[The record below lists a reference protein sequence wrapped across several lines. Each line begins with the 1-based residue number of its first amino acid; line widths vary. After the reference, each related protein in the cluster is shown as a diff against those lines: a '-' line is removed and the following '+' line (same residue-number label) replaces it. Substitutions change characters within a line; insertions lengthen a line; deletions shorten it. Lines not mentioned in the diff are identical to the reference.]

1 MVYVRVIGGERQLGG
16 AYEGILCKKISHG
29 PDHPMRKQIIN
40 FKQGEDEGIDQA
52 SERFNELVEKE
63 PKLGFTGDSISMSA
77 GEDLMDKT
85 LTEATRIQ
93 QKICKWTEVEWDWIE
108 RRSEEE
114 IAEKE
119 IENLAEISEE
129 EAPKHVE
136 VK

>member
-1 MVYVRVIGGERQLGG
+1 LVQVEYFSIFLLQVKRYGYVIGGERQLGG

-29 PDHPMRKQIIN
+29 PDHPMRKKIIN

-63 PKLGFTGDSISMSA
+63 PKLGFTGDSVSMSA

-93 QKICKWTEVEWDWIE
+93 
-108 RRSEEE
+108 
-114 IAEKE
+114 
-119 IENLAEISEE
+119 
-129 EAPKHVE
+129 
-136 VK
+136 